1 MGRRG
6 PKPEASVLKFIKGN
20 PGKRHIDKDQP
31 QLPPPPVDLGAAPK
45 RLKGVAAEEWTRL
58 YAGLVEKGVV
68 HVGNLTMFEEYCFV
82 LGELRRCE
90 NISKQIGAQMAIM
103 QGIFKAAATFRQ
115 QLRQLA
121 RDIGLTIL
129 AGEKVGGAE
138 KAEGKLAKF
147 IARPAGQAN

>member
-20 PGKRHIDKDQP
+20 PGKRRIDKQQP
-31 QLPPPPVDLGAAPK
+31 QLPPPPYDGAPPK
-45 RLKGVAAEEWTRL
+45 RLKGIAAEEWARL
-58 YAGLVEKGVV
+58 YPGLVEKGIV

-90 NISKQIGAQMAIM
+90 NLSKRIGADMAIM
-103 QGIFKAAATFRQ
+103 RGLFKAAATFRQ

-121 RDIGLTIL
+121 RDIGLTVL
-129 AGEKVGGAE
+129 AGEKVGGE
-138 KAEGKLAKF
+138 KTEGKLAQF
-147 IARPAGQAN
+147 LARPANPAN